1 MMRRVLMVLMAL
13 LLGVTLATAVAGS
26 ANAQTVGDD
35 NYAALCSLTVN
46 PPSAHAGDTV
56 NVSGTSATPNAT
68 ILIFLN
74 STQIGSTTSGA
85 DRSFSVDVVLP
96 ADATT
101 GSISAKQVGD
111 STDPFVGCTNV
122 AGLTIV
128 APATVTPEVTPL
140 ARTGSN
146 STMPLARLGIGLL
159 AAGGLALLV
168 AKRRRSAA
176 SA

>member
-1 MMRRVLMVLMAL
+1 M
-13 LLGVTLATAVAGS
+13 
-26 ANAQTVGDD
+26 
-35 NYAALCSLTVN
+35 
-46 PPSAHAGDTV
+46 
-56 NVSGTSATPNAT
+56 
-68 ILIFLN
+68 
-74 STQIGSTTSGA
+74 
-85 DRSFSVDVVLP
+85 
-96 ADATT
+96 
-101 GSISAKQVGD
+101 
-111 STDPFVGCTNV
+111 
-122 AGLTIV
+122 